1 MSPALLPTVTT
12 LHPCCSYPPF
22 LSQRDRAGSTSSWV
36 KWTFAPDPWC
46 SGVNNAPDAEHVSS
60 WLYMDSVLRSSLR
73 KKQLYTRPLRVH
85 PCNSAILHFV
95 LLLLQLYA
103 VDEVLLKVKALAAS

>member
-1 MSPALLPTVTT
+1 
-12 LHPCCSYPPF
+12 
-22 LSQRDRAGSTSSWV
+22 
-36 KWTFAPDPWC
+36 
-46 SGVNNAPDAEHVSS
+46 
-60 WLYMDSVLRSSLR
+60 MDSVLRSSLR